1 MLSENEDFDPQQ
13 SLQLIDEMINQA
25 KNRFSEDGFLYL
37 MWGWLVFICTVAQFI
52 LLHFVHFAQHYLV
65 WMLTWPAV
73 IYQVFYLNKK
83 KKARTA
89 KLYTDNVI
97 GFVWI
102 TFFILLVLIITITS
116 RSGNQT
122 ELYQQIV
129 NPCILAL
136 YGMPVFLCGI
146 ILRFPPLVA
155 GAIGCWILSI
165 FAPYVPYEYQLLLV
179 SLAMLIA
186 WIIPGY
192 LLRNRYR
199 KTLA

>member
-1 MLSENEDFDPQQ
+1 MLSENQEFDPQQ
-13 SLQLIDEMINQA
+13 SLRLIDEMIHKA

-37 MWGWLVFICTVAQFI
+37 LWGWLVFACTVLQFI
-52 LLHFVHFAQHYLV
+52 LMHVVHYSQYYLV
-65 WMLTWPAV
+65 WTLTWPAI
-73 IYQVFYLNKK
+73 IYQVYYIRKK
-83 KKARTA
+83 KKQRSA
-89 KLYTDNVI
+89 KLYTDSVI

-102 TFFILLVLIITITS
+102 AFFILMVLLITIAS
-116 RSGNQT
+116 RASDMPG
-122 ELYQQIV
+122 LYQLVV

-165 FAPYVPYEYQLLLV
+165 FAPYVPYDYQLLLV
-179 SLAMLIA
+179 AAAMLIA

-192 LLRNRYR
+192 LLRNKYR
-199 KTLA
+199 KTFA